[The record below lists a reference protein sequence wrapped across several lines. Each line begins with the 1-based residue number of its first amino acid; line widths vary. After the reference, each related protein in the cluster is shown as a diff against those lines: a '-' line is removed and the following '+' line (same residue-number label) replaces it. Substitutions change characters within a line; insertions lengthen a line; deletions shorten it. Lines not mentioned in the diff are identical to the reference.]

1 MAVGLICP
9 DQGMSVKHTQT
20 GVRKKRGTAR
30 RKVVVGLSRDAQIN
44 IVTRKVLR
52 SDPEYKAYGQ
62 NNSEV
67 IAAGLV
73 DYFLSAEDDG
83 CAPDEVFDRL
93 RWGGLYVYA
102 STKMH
107 KVVEVARKFTQM
119 GGFVIEKHPTY
130 AYRGIFGLPIKLL
143 GVKVH
148 YFIAR
153 KVLLIKPGESTDR
166 FTYHVQL
173 VKRKEFGDEY
183 VVMKQVPSLDR
194 VVSRLREKF
203 PDVDM
208 ETIRR
213 RARKFTDKIF
223 PVFLTREAAM
233 LKILQRDL
241 PREYCDKVPSVV
253 DVEKDSQDFV
263 RTLYLKWLR
272 NGGEPIAQLDFARQS
287 ADLLQML
294 HDRVGVI
301 HLDLRLDNFVITSKG
316 VGFVDFGSA
325 VRVGEVF
332 SENSLLSGLFE
343 EMMRTSQI
351 QRMLGTM
358 SSKGLVTNRDI
369 TACHQKVDKAIDFF
383 YLAVQINAPHSNP
396 DFRALVN
403 FDPKSR
409 EARLLKRLTEEILRP
424 QDQSKTRF
432 KSAREILDGIE
443 EVAKALQEPEKP
455 VKPAAPDDADVPAL
469 VPS

>member
-1 MAVGLICP
+1 MKQKQSGEKTQAAKPRRKVAVGL
-9 DQGMSVKHTQT
+9 G
-20 GVRKKRGTAR
+20 
-30 RKVVVGLSRDAQIN
+30 RDAQIRV
-44 IVTRKVLR
+44 VTRAILK
-52 SDPEYKAYGQ
+52 SDPEYKAYGK
-62 NNSEV
+62 NNSENLST
-67 IAAGLV
+67 GLV
-73 DYFLSAEDDG
+73 DYFLAAADDA

-93 RWGGLYVYA
+93 RWGGLFVYA
-102 STKMH
+102 STKLSQ
-107 KVVEVARKFTQM
+107 VAEVARKFSQM
-119 GGFVIEKHPTY
+119 GGFVIDKDPAH
-130 AYRGIFGLPIKLL
+130 AYRGLFGLPIKFL
-143 GVKVH
+143 GSKIH
-148 YFIAR
+148 YFLAR

-173 VKRKEFGDEY
+173 VKSKEAGGEY

-241 PREYCDKVPSVV
+241 PREFADKVPTVV
-253 DVEKDSQDFV
+253 DTEKDSQDFV

-272 NGGEPIAQLDFARQS
+272 NGGNPISQLDFARQS

-301 HLDLRLDNFVITSKG
+301 HLDLRLDNFVITSNG

-332 SENSLLSGLFE
+332 TENSLLSGLFE

-358 SSKGLVTNRDI
+358 SSKGLVTNKDI

-409 EARLLKRLTEEILRP
+409 EARLLKGLTEEILRP
-424 QDQSKTRF
+424 RDGAKSRF

-443 EVAKALQEPEKP
+443 EVAKALKEPEKS
-455 VKPAAPDDADVPAL
+455 VKPAAPDDVDMPAL
-469 VPS
+469 VSS